1 MFDFHFP
8 LVGHKF
14 LRNGHSWRASLLN
27 STQETGADW
36 DSTVRIQADVE
47 TEAKLTAEIHSL
59 WSAHMDG
66 KDTLRRTRGELKA
79 LRCELGQRLY
89 GMKSILSRTGRSGGW
104 AGYLRSHKMSRATA
118 DRYVREHETTL
129 APPPNRLTDA
139 ISEPTEDEVRQ
150 FAQRLIPRLR
160 RLLTS
165 QDAIYYFF
173 DELVSNLP
181 PLDGGVA
188 DEGQLRP
195 V

>member
-1 MFDFHFP
+1 MPDAAQ
-8 LVGHKF
+8 
-14 LRNGHSWRASLLN
+14 RTEDDLN
-27 STQETGADW
+27 D
-36 DSTVRIQADVE
+36 TVPPQADVE

-150 FAQRLIPRLR
+150 FAQKLLPRLR
-160 RLLTS
+160 RSLTT
-165 QDAIYYFF
+165 QDAVYFFF
-173 DELVSNLP
+173 DELVSHLP
-181 PLDGGVA
+181 PVDGWVA